1 MLDILLAS
9 MDTKTKKKKLQEEH
23 NLPITIKPEKEMND
37 MSNLGRALR
46 EESFRE
52 GYREGFQQSI
62 RERNIE
68 IINFLMSKHQFSFEE
83 SMEILDLDESKATEY
98 LALMQT
104 N

>member
-23 NLPITIKPEKEMND
+23 NLPMTIT
-37 MSNLGRALR
+37 LR
-46 EESFRE
+46 EKNFRE

>member
-1 MLDILLAS
+1 

-23 NLPITIKPEKEMND
+23 NLPITIKPEKEVND
-37 MSNLGRALR
+37 MSNLGRALWK
-46 EESFRE
+46 E

>member
-1 MLDILLAS
+1 MLDILLARR
-9 MDTKTKKKKLQEEH
+9 DTETKKKKLQKEH
-23 NLPITIKPEKEMND
+23 NIPMTIKPEKEMND

-52 GYREGFQQSI
+52 GFRKGFHKSI
-62 RERNIE
+62 REVNIE
-68 IINFLMSKHQFSFEE
+68 TIRSLMSEYQFSFEE
-83 SMEILDLDESKATEY
+83 AMELLDLDESKAPKY